1 MAKRRANGE
10 GTIFQRK
17 DGRWMAMISLPNGE
31 RRQFINRD
39 RSIVAAQ
46 LTEALHDQ
54 LKGIPIATSSHTVSQ
69 YLAQWLDHTGASVRP
84 RTHEAYALNVRRLE
98 PLLGRTKLAAL
109 TPQMIDAAYQQL
121 LGEGLSKRSVE
132 QCHTVLHG
140 ALEKAL
146 KWGLVGRNACDAVTP
161 PRPERSEMK
170 TLSEE
175 QVRRL
180 FEASAD
186 DRLHAL
192 WVLLATTGLRLG
204 EAIGLR
210 WQDIDFAL
218 QTLTVRR
225 ALQRQRGAGLVF
237 VEPKTRRSRRTIA
250 LPNGTIAAIQAHRKR
265 QLEERLQVG
274 AAWRDQDLVFCR
286 WDGGPLEPSGLAQRF
301 DRLLRQA
308 GLPDIRVH
316 DLRHTAASLHLMKGT
331 HPKLV
336 QEMLGHSTITLTLDT
351 YSHVT
356 PGMHADAARKMESLF
371 APAATAA
378 SASS

>member
-17 DGRWMAMISLPNGE
+17 DGRWMAMVSLPNGE
-31 RRQFINRD
+31 RKQFINRD

-54 LKGIPIATSSHTVSQ
+54 LNGIPIATGTQTVSE
-69 YLAQWLDHTGASVRP
+69 YLAHWLDRTKAGVRP
-84 RTHEAYALNVRRLE
+84 RTYEAYGLNVRRLQT
-98 PLLGRTKLAAL
+98 LLGKTKLAAL
-109 TPQMIDAAYQQL
+109 TPQKIDAAYGEL
-121 LGEGLSKRSVE
+121 LRRGLSRRSVE

-140 ALEKAL
+140 ALEKAVM
-146 KWGLVGRNACDAVTP
+146 WGLVGRNACAAVTP

-170 TLSEE
+170 TLSED

-180 FEASAD
+180 FEASSN

-192 WVLLATTGLRLG
+192 WVLLATTGPRLG

-210 WQDIDFAL
+210 WQDIDFASR
-218 QTLTVRR
+218 TLTIRR

-237 VEPKTRRSRRTIA
+237 VEPKTRYSRRSIA
-250 LPNGTIAAIQAHRKR
+250 LPDGTVAALQIHRKR

-274 AAWRDQDLVFCR
+274 AAWQDQDLVFCR

-301 DRLLRQA
+301 DRLLRLA

-316 DLRHTAASLHLMKGT
+316 DLRHTAASLHLLKGT

-336 QEMLGHSTITLTLDT
+336 QEMLGHSTITITLDT

-356 PGMHADAARKMESLF
+356 PGMHADAARKMDSLF
-371 APAATAA
+371 GPAATAV
-378 SASS
+378 SASF